1 MAVTS
6 QLPAFA
12 RTIFHVDMGAFFV
25 SVEELFD
32 PSLKGS
38 AGPEHAGARNRPEER
53 RKYMLEIDNSLR
65 HGPRQ
70 LRDRYRYGGK
80 Y

>member
-32 PSLKGS
+32 PSLSK
-38 AGPEHAGARNRPEER
+38 AVQDRNIPARGTDLKSVENLCS
-53 RKYMLEIDNSLR
+53 KLIIL
-65 HGPRQ
+65 
-70 LRDRYRYGGK
+70 
-80 Y
+80 